1 MQAKERNLQGVK
13 RTICIGLGGTGKQV
27 LMQLRRLIID
37 RYGDL
42 NELPIISFVH
52 IDTDKSASQ
61 SSGLRTGN
69 TYHGVSLS
77 FKDSEKV
84 SATMSS
90 KEVTNFVQG
99 LEQRKRNKSDRASP
113 YDHIGRWFPPQLL
126 KNVKAVED
134 GAKGI
139 RPVGRLAFF
148 HNYSRIRQAIETAEN
163 RTRGHEAKLLQKALY
178 LEPGLNIFVIGS
190 LCGGTGSG
198 MMLDTAYSL
207 RKDYGDQGAQLF
219 GYLVISPELYGN
231 NPSQSANTYAAL
243 KELSHY
249 STPGSQFQA
258 VYDPKNL
265 VWVEEKRA
273 PFDYTYLVS
282 SQTAREYVILEQR
295 KLCNVIAHKIGLEF
309 SSELAPVMTGMRD
322 NFLNHLISWDQH
334 PRRNVQG
341 YLTFG
346 LAAIY
351 FPRDRIVQIALN
363 RISLNLLDFWLSG
376 EGQSPDVNSLL
387 EQFLMGANWHENVE
401 KKDNFIYRLREASR
415 DDKYSFSDRFKAWR
429 NKLEKAIND
438 NTRKPD
444 DRASLY
450 QQLSKEFKQQFRT
463 VQAGETESVRG
474 QWLTRV
480 KQAQP
485 KLTETFKEDIYKFLV
500 SLVTPSNP
508 NFSLR
513 VTREWL
519 QALLTELNSYQ
530 QNLEEQIRNNSQF
543 HKGEEVEKIWEN
555 TKEEIEEIEQKFNLF
570 GNKSGKIQEE
580 ARNALQQVS
589 KLIRENF
596 ELALSQ
602 EALKIIKELQQYVQV
617 RSREIANLVRTVD
630 SLKGD
635 YLQEESEL
643 KQLNFDEMSGE
654 AIFNDEDIQQCC
666 ETLLPSSEARD
677 RLVSVTDKITENLG
691 EEQCLINLIE
701 HEYINE
707 QNLQLSIYKA
717 VDALFGRRSLTV
729 VNSVIKRFLQNY
741 RRSAERSIRLN
752 QILQQADPLL
762 KLNKADPHYVDDSAK
777 SAKIIGFQDTD
788 EIEVQQFKDIL
799 YNDLGIPNSQIKP
812 TQAEDEILIVSE
824 YAGFP
829 LRLIEG
835 LEQMRKHYLKAT
847 SSAKEFLHN
856 DAQLTFTDIIPPDAN
871 TLEDLQ
877 DIFYPSLAL
886 QLLYQNEETGELQF
900 TYYDQMRGY
909 QKVASLS
916 PIWEQALETLYRQTD
931 MANTLGNHLEE
942 TIANIKKQPKQW
954 EQNYRPKFYQ
964 FVQFVDHLP
973 DTNPNYPYRETLLGV
988 KGTLEIPS
996 QEGVLERFRKRI
1008 EREIQTSLMSQNTS
1022 RVIEGE
1028 KASPSSNKTETV
1040 ENAEIVDDENTT
1052 SYQQKLDPLEKLIQ
1066 RKEQGYLNE
1075 EEFQAAKRK
1084 LLGL

>member
-1 MQAKERNLQGVK
+1 MMYTQDRNLRGVK
-13 RTICIGLGGTGKQV
+13 RTICIGLGGTGKNV

-42 NELPIISFVH
+42 NELPLVSFVH

-99 LEQRKRNKSDRASP
+99 LEQRNKSDRSSP

-148 HNYSRIRQAIETAEN
+148 HNYSTIKKAIDTAE
-163 RTRGHEAKLLQKALY
+163 RKTRGHEAKLLQQGLY
-178 LEPGLNIFVIGS
+178 LEQGLNIFIVGS

-198 MMLDTAYSL
+198 MILDTAYSL
-207 RKDYGDQGAQLF
+207 RKDYGDQGAQIF
-219 GYLVISPELYGN
+219 GYLVISPDLYGTN
-231 NPSQSANTYAAL
+231 SKHSANTYAAL
-243 KELSHY
+243 KELNHY
-249 STPGSQFQA
+249 NTPGSQFQA
-258 VYDPKNL
+258 VYDPQNL
-265 VWVEEKRA
+265 VWVEEKRS
-273 PFDYTYLVS
+273 PFDYTYLIS
-282 SQTAREYVILEQR
+282 SQTSGEYVILEQR

-309 SSELAPVMTGMRD
+309 SSELAPVMAGMRD
-322 NFLNHLISWDQH
+322 NFLPHLIDCDDH
-334 PRRNVQG
+334 PRQNVQR

-363 RISLNLLDFWLSG
+363 RISLNLLEFWLNG
-376 EGQSPDVNSLL
+376 EGQNPDVNQLL
-387 EQFLMGANWHENVE
+387 EQFIMGANWHEDLG
-401 KKDNFIYRLREASR
+401 KKDNFTSRLAEASR
-415 DDKYSFSDRFKAWR
+415 DGKYSFSDRLKNWR
-429 NKLEKAIND
+429 NKLEKAINE
-438 NTRKPD
+438 NTKKAD

-450 QQLSKEFKQQFRT
+450 QQIAKEFKQEFRK
-463 VQAGETESVRG
+463 VQPGETESVRG
-474 QWLTRV
+474 EWITRI

-485 KLTETFKEDIYKFLV
+485 KLTETLKADIDQFLV
-500 SLVTPSNP
+500 GLLTPSNP
-508 NFSLR
+508 HFSLR
-513 VTREWL
+513 VSREWL
-519 QALLTELNSYQ
+519 SALLTELNSYQ
-530 QNLEEQIRNNSQF
+530 QNLEEQIRNQSQF
-543 HKGEEVEKIWEN
+543 NSSEKVDKVWEN
-555 TKEEIEEIEQKFNLF
+555 TKEDIEEIEQKFKLF
-570 GNKSGKIQEE
+570 GNKGSKIQEE
-580 ARNALQQVS
+580 AKSAVQKVS

-596 ELALSQ
+596 ELALNQ
-602 EALKIIKELQQYVQV
+602 EALKIVKALQEYVQA
-617 RSREIANLVRTVD
+617 RSRDVSNLARTVD

-635 YLQEESEL
+635 YQQEESEL

-666 ETLLPSSEARD
+666 ETLLPSNEARS
-677 RLVSVTDKITENLG
+677 RLVLVTDKITENLG
-691 EEQCLINLIE
+691 EEKCLINLIE
-701 HEYINE
+701 QDYLNE
-707 QNLQLSIYKA
+707 QSLQQSIYQA

-741 RRSAERSIRLN
+741 RGSERSIRLT
-752 QILQQADPLL
+752 QILQQAEPLL

-788 EIEVQQFKDIL
+788 DIEVQQFKDIL
-799 YNDLGIPNSQIKP
+799 YNDLAIPDSQIKP
-812 TQAEDEILIVSE
+812 TQAEDEIILVSE
-824 YAGFP
+824 YAGFS

-835 LEQMRKHYLKAT
+835 LEQMRKHYLKAS
-847 SSAKEFLHN
+847 SSANEFLHN
-856 DAQLTFTDIIPPDAN
+856 DAKTTFTDIIPPDAN

-877 DIFYPSLAL
+877 DIFYPALAL
-886 QLLYQNEETGELQF
+886 QLLSENKKTGELEF

-909 QKVASLS
+909 EKEVSLS

-931 MANTLGNHLEE
+931 MANTLGKLLEE
-942 TIANIKKQPKQW
+942 VITQMKKQPSQW
-954 EQNYRPKFYQ
+954 EQNYRPKLQQ
-964 FVQFVDHLP
+964 FVQFVDNLP

-988 KGTLEIPS
+988 EGTLETPS

-1008 EREIQTSLMSQNTS
+1008 EREIQASLMSENSS

-1028 KASPSSNKTETV
+1028 KESVSKDQTETV
-1040 ENAEIVDDENTT
+1040 EDAEIVEENQGLDE
-1052 SYQQKLDPLEKLIQ
+1052 LEKLIQ
-1066 RKEQGYLNE
+1066 MKEKGHLNDE
-1075 EEFQAAKRK
+1075 QFEAAKRK

>member
-1 MQAKERNLQGVK
+1 MQTKERNLQGVK
-13 RTICIGLGGTGKQV
+13 RTICIGLGGTGKNV

-42 NELPIISFVH
+42 NELPIVSFVH
-52 IDTDKSASQ
+52 IDTDKSAAQ

-99 LEQRKRNKSDRASP
+99 LEQRNQSDRSSP

-126 KNVKAVED
+126 KNIKAVED

-148 HNYSRIRQAIETAEN
+148 YNYLNIKKAIEAAQQ
-163 RTRGHEAKLLQKALY
+163 RTRGHEAKLLQKGLY

-198 MMLDTAYSL
+198 MILDTAYSL
-207 RKDYGDQGAQLF
+207 RQNYGDQGAQLF
-219 GYLVISPELYGN
+219 GYLVISPALYGN
-231 NPSQSANTYAAL
+231 NPSQNANTYAAL
-243 KELSHY
+243 KELNHY

-258 VYDPKNL
+258 VYDPQNL

-273 PFDYTYLVS
+273 PFDYAYLVS
-282 SQTAREYVILEQR
+282 SETDGEYSILEQR
-295 KLCNVIAHKIGLEF
+295 KLCNVIARKIGLEF

-322 NFLNHLISWDQH
+322 NFLGHLISWDQH
-334 PRRNVQG
+334 PRHNMQG

-363 RISLNLLDFWLSG
+363 RISLNLLEFWLNG
-376 EGQSPDVNSLL
+376 EGQSPDVNNLL
-387 EQFLMGANWHENVE
+387 EQFIMGANWHENVN
-401 KKDNFIYRLREASR
+401 KKDYFTARLREESR
-415 DDKYSFSDRFKAWR
+415 EGKYSFADRFKTWR

-438 NTRKPD
+438 NTKKQD
-444 DRASLY
+444 DRAALY
-450 QQLSKEFKQQFRT
+450 QQLPREFKQEFRK
-463 VQAGETESVRG
+463 VQPGETESIRG
-474 QWLTRV
+474 EWITRV

-485 KLTETFKEDIYKFLV
+485 KLIETLQTDIDRFLI
-500 SLVTPSNP
+500 SLLTPSNP

-513 VTREWL
+513 VSREWL

-530 QNLEEQIRNNSQF
+530 QNLEEQIRQSKQF
-543 HKGEEVEKIWEN
+543 STADEVEKVWEN
-555 TKEEIEEIEQKFNLF
+555 AKEEIDEIEQKFKLF
-570 GNKSGKIQEE
+570 GNKTSKIQEE
-580 ARNALQQVS
+580 ARSALQKVS

-596 ELALSQ
+596 ELALNQ
-602 EALKIIKELQQYVQV
+602 EALKIVKALQEYVQA
-617 RSREIANLVRTVD
+617 RSRDVSSLARTVD
-630 SLKGD
+630 SLRGD
-635 YLQEESEL
+635 YQQEESEL

-666 ETLLPSSEARD
+666 ETLLPSGEMRD

-691 EEQCLINLIE
+691 EEPCLMNLIE
-701 HEYINE
+701 QDYLDE
-707 QNLQLSIYKA
+707 QSLQRSIYKA
-717 VDALFGRRSLTV
+717 VDGLFGRRSLTV

-741 RRSAERSIRLN
+741 RGSERSIRLN
-752 QILQQADPLL
+752 QILQQAQPLL

-777 SAKIIGFQDTD
+777 SAKIIGFKDAD

-799 YNDLGIPNSQIKP
+799 YNDLAIPDSQIKP
-812 TQAEDEILIVSE
+812 TQAEDEIILVSE

-835 LEQMRKHYLKAT
+835 LDQMRKHYVKAT
-847 SSAKEFLHN
+847 SSTKEFLHN
-856 DAQLTFTDIIPPDAN
+856 DAQMTFTDIIPPDAN

-877 DIFYPSLAL
+877 DIFYPALAL
-886 QLLYQNEETGELQF
+886 QLLSENIETGDLEF

-909 QKVASLS
+909 EKVAALS
-916 PIWEQALETLYRQTD
+916 PLWEQALETLYRQTD
-931 MANTLGNHLEE
+931 MANTLGNLLEE
-942 TIANIKKQPKQW
+942 TIVSIKKQPSQW
-954 EQNYRPKFYQ
+954 EQNYRPHFQQ

-973 DTNPNYPYRETLLGV
+973 DTNPNYPYRDTLLGV
-988 KGTLEIPS
+988 EGTLETPY

-1008 EREIQTSLMSQNTS
+1008 EREIKTSIASPNTS
-1022 RVIEGE
+1022 RVIEAE
-1028 KASPSSNKTETV
+1028 KASLSVDETEAV
-1040 ENAEIVDDENTT
+1040 EDAELVEEN
-1052 SYQQKLDPLEKLIQ
+1052 QGLDPLEKLVNM
-1066 RKEQGYLNE
+1066 KERGLLNE
-1075 EEFQAAKRK
+1075 EEFKAAKRK